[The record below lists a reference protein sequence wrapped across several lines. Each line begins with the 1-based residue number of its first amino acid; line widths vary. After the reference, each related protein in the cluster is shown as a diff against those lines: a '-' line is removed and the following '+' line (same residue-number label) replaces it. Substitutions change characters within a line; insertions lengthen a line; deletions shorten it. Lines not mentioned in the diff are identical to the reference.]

1 MEDWKEKVNQVEY
14 YLKLLKGSNLD
25 KIVRLEEKLET
36 LSDQVMEN
44 KRNISELQSVRHDIK
59 VKEQQV
65 NKNQHFFQF
74 QLNHINC
81 ILIKNPLR
89 NLRIIS

>member
-44 KRNISELQSVRHDIK
+44 KRNISELQSVRHDVK
-59 VKEQQV
+59 VKERQV
-65 NKNQHFFQF
+65 NKNQYFFQF
-74 QLNHINC
+74 QLNHINY
-81 ILIKNPLR
+81 ISIKKPLR